1 MSTSK
6 FDELMKFIDNESS
19 TYSAEDSKYEYSN
32 QRSNNDIRPEPSLL
46 TEKSYIWDED
56 VNSEH
61 KSISYN
67 NYNSN
72 QLSSRK
78 SSVASHDIS
87 NLRKS
92 SNSSISI
99 QAGGTNAREMIKE
112 IENKIKIMKDNIKK
126 KSKEIQ
132 EYHEELLRLTN
143 AMEKRQNKFKL
154 IHDGKIQDFRKEQSE
169 VLDQQNKIINKL
181 NSDIKDLS
189 SKYNALSDRQE
200 QLMNNKLATIDK
212 AKKGMQM

>member
-72 QLSSRK
+72 
-78 SSVASHDIS
+78 
-87 NLRKS
+87 
-92 SNSSISI
+92 
-99 QAGGTNAREMIKE
+99 
-112 IENKIKIMKDNIKK
+112 
-126 KSKEIQ
+126 
-132 EYHEELLRLTN
+132 
-143 AMEKRQNKFKL
+143 KL
-154 IHDGKIQDFRKEQSE
+154 YFF
-169 VLDQQNKIINKL
+169 
-181 NSDIKDLS
+181 
-189 SKYNALSDRQE
+189 
-200 QLMNNKLATIDK
+200 
-212 AKKGMQM
+212 